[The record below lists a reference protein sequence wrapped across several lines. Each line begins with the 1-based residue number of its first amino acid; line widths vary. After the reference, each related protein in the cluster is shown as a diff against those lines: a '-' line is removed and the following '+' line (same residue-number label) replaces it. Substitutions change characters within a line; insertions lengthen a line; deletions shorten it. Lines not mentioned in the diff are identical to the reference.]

1 MEEYM
6 RSRQEWRQA
15 RVIDIAHPT
24 EDVRAVTFAVNG
36 PLSAFDPGSHT
47 NIRVM
52 IHDAPAIRTYTVLPS
67 APGTLKIAVKLHPNS
82 RGGSAWV
89 WSLNPGDVTEMT
101 TPENRFELSWRASHY
116 LLIAGGIGVTPIFGM
131 APALISG
138 GQSVRMIYGGR
149 SQAQLAFRDEL
160 ETLLGDDLE
169 LFVEEEGRS
178 FDLDAEFSRLPL
190 DAESY
195 VCGPIGLLNAS
206 KAAWQ
211 RAGRPMSR
219 LRFEVFGDSGHYGES
234 AFWVEI
240 PALRKAVEVRPDQ
253 SMLEALLQSGVDMVY
268 DCQRG
273 ECGLCAVGVLD
284 PEATIDHRDV
294 FFSPTE
300 RAQNVR
306 MCACVSRAPGG
317 TISIDTGYQSAPL

>member
-1 MEEYM
+1 M

-149 SQAQLAFRDEL
+149 SQAQLAFRDEWKSRPCERPSRCVQTRVCSRRFCNPASTWSMTASAANVASAPSASLIMRRRLTIATALVHGSGL
-160 ETLLGDDLE
+160 ERIWICDGAIYVVGPLRRMDLG
-169 LFVEEEGRS
+169 R
-178 FDLDAEFSRLPL
+178 AH
-190 DAESY
+190 
-195 VCGPIGLLNAS
+195 AS
-206 KAAWQ
+206 I
-211 RAGRPMSR
+211 R
-219 LRFEVFGDSGHYGES
+219 LR
-234 AFWVEI
+234 AAQ
-240 PALRKAVEVRPDQ
+240 P
-253 SMLEALLQSGVDMVY
+253 M
-268 DCQRG
+268 
-273 ECGLCAVGVLD
+273 
-284 PEATIDHRDV
+284 ATSV
-294 FFSPTE
+294 
-300 RAQNVR
+300 
-306 MCACVSRAPGG
+306 C
-317 TISIDTGYQSAPL
+317 